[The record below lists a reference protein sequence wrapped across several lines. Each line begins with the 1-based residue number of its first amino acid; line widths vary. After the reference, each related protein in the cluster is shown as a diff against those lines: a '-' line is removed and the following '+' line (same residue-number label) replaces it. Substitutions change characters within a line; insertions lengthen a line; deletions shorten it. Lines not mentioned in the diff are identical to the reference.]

1 MIKTIINPLKNSR
14 QTVQANRAMS
24 MSPFHQLRSV
34 DGQGNIYPFEMLKG
48 KVVLIVNTASNC
60 GFTPQYIELENMY
73 QKYKNEGFEILGF
86 PCNQFGHQ
94 EPGSDAEIQK
104 FCSSKYKV
112 TFPIMKKIDV
122 NGPYEDP
129 VFKYI
134 KEQKPGMLG
143 LKGIKWNFEKFL
155 IDRQGNVVLRASSLT
170 KPSTLNETI
179 EKLLK
184 N

>member
-1 MIKTIINPLKNSR
+1 
-14 QTVQANRAMS
+14 
-24 MSPFHQLRSV
+24 
-34 DGQGNIYPFEMLKG
+34 
-48 KVVLIVNTASNC
+48 
-60 GFTPQYIELENMY
+60 
-73 QKYKNEGFEILGF
+73 
-86 PCNQFGHQ
+86 
-94 EPGSDAEIQK
+94 
-104 FCSSKYKV
+104 
-112 TFPIMKKIDV
+112 MKKIDV